1 MNISKMTLTDIEALA
16 TRLEKA
22 ARVIRESQSLLGV
35 GPVPTPAVGGAALL
49 PASPPP
55 PQIAADPQL
64 AADRMRLMQ
73 QFKKGDLPPE
83 LEAAA
88 GIS

>member
-1 MNISKMTLTDIEALA
+1 MTLADVERLA
-16 TRLEKA
+16 SRLEA
-22 ARVIRESQSLLGV
+22 AAKVIRDAQALM
-35 GPVPTPAVGGAALL
+35 GGASAKAPVVAVSV
-49 PASPPP
+49 PATPPE
-55 PQIAADPQL
+55 IAADPQL